1 MNKALMDNYV
11 DIDEEGFKT
20 IDQLLLSYNHR
31 NNAVDYNVKKTIRC
45 INATNLYGLELYLEI
60 GNNCKDQAI
69 RQQSLRRFVEYYLR
83 PSMRN
88 RNYGN
93 IVS

>member
-20 IDQLLLSYNHR
+20 IDELLLSYNHR

-45 INATNLYGLELYLEI
+45 INAANLYGLELYLEI
-60 GNNCKDQAI
+60 GNNCKD
-69 RQQSLRRFVEYYLR
+69 
-83 PSMRN
+83 
-88 RNYGN
+88 
-93 IVS
+93 